1 METIFNKDAVTIVR
15 KKGDNYEQEE
25 ICTRKVLP
33 GSNAPEWKIRENVIA
48 KLRLD
53 PTVVVVLEDL
63 AGRCQE
69 TFEHGEYTVSIVM
82 DEGEPATG
90 QIRVSRGGVCVCEED
105 FPAVIIDKSSGEPMK
120 DVMVAEL
127 IEILEEIDRGDQDFF
142 NMDLPVAEW
151 TEICDEAFDID
162 SIYDVFSLM
171 EEKHYEMEQLH
182 TIDFVNPPILF
193 VHENELV
200 LIGEEHFFGNF
211 FVEMKRI
218 FRGAEADLVNRYVN
232 ELDAFSCNIR
242 CFQHENGSWGF
253 RTGLPVDLRVST
265 TVKLL
270 EEAVAKLCEFIEKV
284 ESKMGF
290 TEEPVRLHQEVRSLF
305 IYEVIDASLKLSKLK
320 I

>member
-1 METIFNKDAVTIVR
+1 MEKIFNKDTVTIVR
-15 KKGDNYEQEE
+15 KKGDTYEQEE

-69 TFEHGEYTVSIVM
+69 TFEHGEFTVGIVM

-90 QIRVSRGGVCVCEED
+90 QIRVSRGGKCVCEENY
-105 FPAVIIDKSSGEPMK
+105 PEAIIEKSSEESLK
-120 DVMVAEL
+120 DVMIAEL

-142 NMDLPVAEW
+142 NMDLPDAEW

-162 SIYDVFSLM
+162 NTYDIFGLM
-171 EEKHYEMEQLH
+171 EEKHYEAEQLH
-182 TIDFVNPPILF
+182 TINFVNQPILF

-200 LIGEEHFFGNF
+200 LIGEDHFFGIF

-218 FRGAEADLVNRYVN
+218 FRGAEADLVNRYVK

-242 CFQHENGSWGF
+242 CFQHEDGSWGF
-253 RTGLPVDLRVST
+253 RTDLPADLRVST

-270 EEAVAKLCEFIEKV
+270 EEAVSKLLGFIEKV

-290 TEEPVRLHQEVRSLF
+290 FEEPVHLHQEVRSLF